1 MNLPKR
7 ICLSMIKTW
16 FYSIL
21 FDMAVIK
28 NSQVLNKATIN
39 NTGIRGLPYLKIII
53 FEGLWIQFGDPL

>member
-1 MNLPKR
+1 
-7 ICLSMIKTW
+7 MIKTW

-39 NTGIRGLPYLKIII
+39 NTGIRGLLYLKIII